1 MGGGRKRKVTA
12 KAANPVT
19 VTSKVTLARQ
29 TEAWLSTFDWP
40 TLSNRSLSLNPA
52 THTRTRAPDTS
63 VISSH
68 HRHRSRARSH
78 QDTPP
83 EALTTRPR
91 TTFQSTHR

>member
-1 MGGGRKRKVTA
+1 MMGGGRKRKVTA

-52 THTRTRAPDTS
+52 THTRTRAPDTP
-63 VISSH
+63 VISPH
-68 HRHRSRARSH
+68 HT
-78 QDTPP
+78 DTVHVHDPTKIR
-83 EALTTRPR
+83 LLKL
-91 TTFQSTHR
+91 

>member
-40 TLSNRSLSLNPA
+40 TLSNRSLPPKSRHSYA
-52 THTRTRAPDTS
+52 YTCTRYPSD
-63 VISSH
+63 IYPP
-68 HRHRSRARSH
+68 
-78 QDTPP
+78 QTPFTCTIP
-83 EALTTRPR
+83 PR
-91 TTFQSTHR
+91 YAS